1 MSSDGEPE
9 DGPPIFKAVS
19 SSARQLFQL
28 LNCMRFASKVQVQ
41 ISNEGLRFAVEE
53 SRVMQ
58 GHFIQTIIIF
68 KASILSFSGTV
79 FLDKALFTS
88 FNCSIPVSEPEADK
102 DDPDS
107 FALELPNFQISLS
120 ALLETLQIFGAADA
134 STSRFS
140 KSDND
145 GYGSNI
151 RRDRPNAFSNQA
163 LGMLGICRLSYIGV
177 GSPFRYVSCFF
188 AY

>member
-1 MSSDGEPE
+1 M
-9 DGPPIFKAVS
+9 
-19 SSARQLFQL
+19 
-28 LNCMRFASKVQVQ
+28 
-41 ISNEGLRFAVEE
+41 
-53 SRVMQ
+53 
-58 GHFIQTIIIF
+58 
-68 KASILSFSGTV
+68 LSFPGIV

-88 FNCSIPVSEPEADK
+88 FTCAIPVSEPEPNE

-107 FALELPNFQISLS
+107 FAPDLPNFQISLS

-163 LGMLGICRLSYIGV
+163 LGMSGVCRLSYIGV
-177 GSPFRYVSCFF
+177 GSPFRYVSCTFYAF
-188 AY
+188 EYSTTHDTFSISQFSTC